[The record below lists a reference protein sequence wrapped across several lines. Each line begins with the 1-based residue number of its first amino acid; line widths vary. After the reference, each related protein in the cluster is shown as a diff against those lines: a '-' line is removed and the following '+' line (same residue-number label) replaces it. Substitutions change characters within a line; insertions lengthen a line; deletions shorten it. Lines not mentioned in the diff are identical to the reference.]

1 METRWFDVCNF
12 FFEDIRAMRQRE
24 PFSHGDTFGVF
35 GEKVSFGVDKPYFQG
50 FDLSSL
56 LVPHETPTLFDLI
69 LGE

>member
-1 METRWFDVCNF
+1 
-12 FFEDIRAMRQRE
+12 MRQRE